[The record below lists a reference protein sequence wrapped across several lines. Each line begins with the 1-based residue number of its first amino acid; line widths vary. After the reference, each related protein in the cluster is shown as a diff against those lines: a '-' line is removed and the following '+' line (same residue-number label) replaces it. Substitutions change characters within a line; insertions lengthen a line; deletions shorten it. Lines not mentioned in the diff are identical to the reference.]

1 MIRVG
6 NNSISPAVPQ
16 PSAQGVVSAATAA
29 ETSPIEISDQVEL
42 SHELAAVPQDRAN
55 RIAALKAEL
64 ASPDY
69 LPESLPVSRKLVSG
83 ALSRTE

>member
-6 NNSISPAVPQ
+6 NNGVSPAVPQ
-16 PSAQGVVSAATAA
+16 QGAQAVVSPATEPVA
-29 ETSPIEISDQVEL
+29 SPIEISDQVEL
-42 SHELAAVPQDRAN
+42 FHQLAAVPHDRAD
-55 RIAALKAEL
+55 RIAALKANL

-83 ALSRTE
+83 ALSRTD